1 MTKLFVN
8 GCSFTA
14 GNGDVHTADGK
25 LAPPLD
31 YVWANQ
37 LPEFDSVT
45 NLAIRGGSNDRILRT
60 TMEYFG
66 EWSPQGRS
74 HNAQNNIDYVAVIQ
88 WTSPLRFER
97 YIPSCKAF
105 AGFCNTA
112 GTTLQQT
119 SSNETRFS
127 FHMDNAKHLEHLQ
140 NKGIGDRLNNAA
152 SQLLMY
158 GKSINDYQIN
168 FYKKVIIMQQFLD
181 SKMIP
186 YIFTSMSFAN
196 HLKSEQPYVGMDQIE
211 NTPTQY
217 EVHLKNNINTD
228 KWTAR
233 PLTSYQAGN
242 YISAEDRHPNEQ
254 AHKLI
259 GEEIY
264 KELHQRNYV

>member
-14 GNGDVHTADGK
+14 GNGAVHTADGN
-25 LAPPLD
+25 LAPPPD

-37 LPEFDSVT
+37 LPGFDSVT
-45 NLAIRGGSNDRILRT
+45 NLAISGGSNDRILRT
-60 TMEYFG
+60 TMEYFNC
-66 EWSPQGRS
+66 R
-74 HNAQNNIDYVAVIQ
+74 NATDYVAVIQ

-112 GTTLQQT
+112 GVTLQQE

-127 FHMDNAKHLEHLQ
+127 FHMDNSEHLEHLQ
-140 NKGIGDRLNNAA
+140 NNGMYDRLNDAA

-168 FYKKVIIMQQFLD
+168 FYKKVIIMQQYLD

-196 HLKSEQPYVGMDQIE
+196 HLKPGQPYVGTDQIE

-217 EVHLKNNINTD
+217 EVHLKNNITAD

-233 PLTSYQAGN
+233 PLTSYQERN
-242 YISAEDRHPNEQ
+242 YVSADDKHPNETG
-254 AHKLI
+254 HKLI
-259 GEEIY
+259 ANSVYEEL
-264 KELHQRNYV
+264 KHRNYV